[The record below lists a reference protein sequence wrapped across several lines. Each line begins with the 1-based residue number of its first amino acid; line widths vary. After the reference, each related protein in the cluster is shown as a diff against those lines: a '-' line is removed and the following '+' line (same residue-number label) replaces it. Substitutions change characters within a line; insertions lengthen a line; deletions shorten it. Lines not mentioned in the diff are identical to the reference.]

1 MPIQSKRIPSLDG
14 LRAISILL
22 VIIGHLVL
30 VGDIVVP
37 TPLIKY
43 LDLGPLGV
51 RVFFVIS
58 GFLITKL
65 LLRETATHGA
75 INLKRF
81 YYRRT
86 LRIFPPFYFYLLV
99 LLLLV
104 LGGGS
109 WIPAAA
115 GQAVLNN
122 LPYCFLY
129 LTNFSQL
136 FTEGTWL
143 TGHAWSLSIEEQ
155 FYLFWPFV
163 ILMLSPRKA
172 IRAAGIIVVVT
183 PLVGSLYALSHGAA
197 QTLNTYNDAIP
208 TGCLLAGLRHYLHEK
223 RGYATL
229 LSSRASAFTPFV
241 VLGLYLLSKGASFW
255 LSVLPVYTA
264 INFGIALTLDRALT
278 HPEGLTGRV
287 LNYRPLVFIGTI
299 SYSLYIWQ
307 QFCILPGVKPVVFI
321 FPLNLVL
328 LALVALVSYY
338 FIERPALNLRQQWEP
353 ALFPSQPLT
362 ILSTNPVGEH

>member
-1 MPIQSKRIPSLDG
+1 MSIESNRIPSLDG

-30 VGDIVVP
+30 VYDIVVP

-58 GFLITKL
+58 GFLITTL
-65 LLRETATHGA
+65 LLRETETHGA

-99 LLLLV
+99 LTLLV
-104 LGGGS
+104 LSDGS
-109 WIPAAA
+109 WIPADD
-115 GQAVLNN
+115 GQAMLNN

-129 LTNFSQL
+129 LTNFSHL

-163 ILMLSPRKA
+163 ILMFSPRKA

-183 PLVGSLYALSHGAA
+183 PIVGMLYALSHGATQA
-197 QTLNTYNDAIP
+197 LSTYNDAIP
-208 TGCLLAGLRHYLHEK
+208 TGCLLAGLRHYLHQK
-223 RGYATL
+223 RGYAML
-229 LSSRASAFTPFV
+229 LSSRVSAFTPFA
-241 VLGLYLLSKGASFW
+241 VLGLYLLSKGDSFS
-255 LSVLPVYTA
+255 LRVLPVFTA
-264 INFGIALTLDRALT
+264 INFGIALTIDRALT
-278 HPEGLTGRV
+278 HSDGLTGRV

-307 QFCILPGVKPVVFI
+307 QFCILPGAKPVAFI
-321 FPLNLVL
+321 FPFNLVL
-328 LALVALVSYY
+328 LALLALVSYY
-338 FIERPALNLRQQWEP
+338 FIERPVLNLRQKWEP
-353 ALFPSQPLT
+353 ALFPSQP
-362 ILSTNPVGEH
+362 INVLSPNTVGEH